1 MNLLLI
7 KDDLTLSLIHL
18 TQFFYGALTLM
29 YLYSIN
35 LKRSFI
41 NLNIEQ
47 IIKKNIYQDKGILI
61 NNG

>member
-7 KDDLTLSLIHL
+7 KDELTLSLISL
-18 TQFFYGALTLM
+18 TQFFYGALKLM
-29 YLYSIN
+29 YLFSIN

-41 NLNIEQ
+41 NFNIEQ
-47 IIKKNIYQDKGILI
+47 IIKKNIYQDKRILI